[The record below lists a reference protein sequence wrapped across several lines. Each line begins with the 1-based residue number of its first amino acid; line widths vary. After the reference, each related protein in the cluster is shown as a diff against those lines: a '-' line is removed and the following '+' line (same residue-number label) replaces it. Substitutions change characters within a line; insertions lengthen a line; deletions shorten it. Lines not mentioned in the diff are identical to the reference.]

1 MEMLNIYSIF
11 VFVHFFDGVEGN
23 RVVSIFKRFGIR
35 LEINDLQYSVNIDSK
50 FIQVDL
56 NEMLI
61 IFKRSSFSFFRNV
74 RSKKKIR

>member
-1 MEMLNIYSIF
+1 MLNIYSIF

-35 LEINDLQYSVNIDSK
+35 LEINDLQYSVNSK

-61 IFKRSSFSFFRNV
+61 IFERSSFSFFRNV